1 MAQNENLV
9 FGVNPVLEKIH
20 ASSADIAGNLNFRW
34 FRSRRVTA
42 HRPRSRATRFAPL
55 SQFSAKSLDRLAEG
69 QRHQGVVAK
78 VDAYCYLPFEDS
90 LQEISATK
98 DLEWILILDGLTDP
112 RNFGALLRSAEAVGI
127 RHVVIPKDC
136 LRRGHSRAVKAS
148 AGAAYH
154 VSISKVTNLRRAISQ
169 LKERGYWVVGL
180 DAAVPTAIYERSY
193 PTRLAIV
200 LGSEGGG
207 MCPLILH
214 ECDFLVSIPMLGKV
228 ESLNV
233 GAAAAVFF
241 YELLR
246 QSRNLKPRNG

>member
-20 ASSADIAGNLNFRW
+20 ASSADILEILISEGSDRAAL
-34 FRSRRVTA
+34 RRIDQEAARLGLRVVTVQ
-42 HRPRSRATRFAPL
+42 R
-55 SQFSAKSLDRLAEG
+55 KVLDRLVEG

-78 VDAYCYLPFEDS
+78 VDAYRYLPFEEL
-90 LQEISATK
+90 LQKISTT

-112 RNFGALLRSAEAVGI
+112 RNFGALLRSAAAVGI
-127 RHVVIPKDC
+127 RHVVIPKD
-136 LRRGHSRAVKAS
+136 RSVEITPVAVKAS

-154 VSISKVTNLRRAISQ
+154 VSITRVTNLRRAISQ

-180 DAAVPTAIYERSY
+180 DSGSPASIYEKSY
-193 PTRLAIV
+193 PPRLAIV
-200 LGSEGGG
+200 LGSEGKG
-207 MCPLILH
+207 MRPLILR

-246 QSRNLKPRNG
+246 QRLNLGRTIGR

>member
-20 ASSADIAGNLNFRW
+20 ASSADILEILISDDSDRAVL
-34 FRSRRVTA
+34 RRIGQE
-42 HRPRSRATRFAPL
+42 ATRL
-55 SQFSAKSLDRLAEG
+55 GLRVVTVQRKVLDRLVEG

-78 VDAYCYLPFEDS
+78 VDAYGYLPFEVL
-90 LQEISATK
+90 LQEISAT
-98 DLEWILILDGLTDP
+98 T
-112 RNFGALLRSAEAVGI
+112 
-127 RHVVIPKDC
+127 
-136 LRRGHSRAVKAS
+136 

-154 VSISKVTNLRRAISQ
+154 VSITKVTNLRRAISQ
-169 LKERGYWVVGL
+169 VKERGYWVVGL
-180 DAAVPTAIYERSY
+180 DSDSPDTIYERSY

-200 LGSEGGG
+200 LGSEGKG
-207 MCPLILH
+207 MRPLILH